1 MENFELT
8 PKEKFVEKFID
19 KKAKENNTIDLNAY
33 ALGIEESN
41 AYEMFEMLKDI
52 TNYAKALTEHCGLKN
67 HTTIIDRAEQL
78 IKEATEI

>member
-8 PKEKFVEKFID
+8 PKEKFVEKLLN
-19 KKAKENNTIDLNAY
+19 KKAEENNTIDLNAY
-33 ALGIEESN
+33 ALGIEEYN

-52 TNYAKALTEHCGLKN
+52 TNYAKLLTEHCGLKS

-78 IKEATEI
+78 LKEATEI